1 MARSRVVDAPSSTS
15 RDDAPSSTTNAS
27 ARFVAG
33 CASGAV
39 SRIATQPL
47 EVRRLRVMTGRGS
60 NESTSLRAIYRTEGA
75 SALFAGTKASVAR
88 HAPAK
93 GLNFLV
99 FGAVKEALRRA
110 RAAAGTSTSNAARA
124 SDALISGAV
133 AGLSSLALLYPLDS
147 LLVRQATGGPS
158 AATLGLGRG
167 LRKIFRDEGAR
178 GLYRGALPAAIAVVP
193 EAAITFGSY
202 DLMRDWYGRR
212 AKSGARTAA
221 AAAAPSLAFGMISAA
236 CGQAV
241 SFPLDVVSRRMVV
254 ERGGFLAVARALFRD
269 RGLRGFYAGLR
280 ATTVKTIPM
289 SSLSFFAYE
298 CAMRA
303 LAPGDA

>member
-212 AKSGARTAA
+212 AKSAARSAA

>member
-167 LRKIFRDEGAR
+167 LRKIFRDECAR

-202 DLMRDWYGRR
+202 DLMRDWYG
-212 AKSGARTAA
+212 
-221 AAAAPSLAFGMISAA
+221 
-236 CGQAV
+236 CV
-241 SFPLDVVSRRMVV
+241 
-254 ERGGFLAVARALFRD
+254 LFR
-269 RGLRGFYAGLR
+269 LVAF
-280 ATTVKTIPM
+280 
-289 SSLSFFAYE
+289 SS
-298 CAMRA
+298 
-303 LAPGDA
+303 D